1 MATVVEIGLAID
13 GFTPAP
19 DIIDQARAAEA
30 GGADT
35 LWIATHLF
43 QRDSVALAAAALAAT
58 DRLKLALMALSPY
71 AMHPAHAAMAA
82 ATLDELYPG
91 RVVLSLGVGAPADLR
106 GAGLESKRPLATLR
120 EAVSICRALLAGETV
135 EHEGEIFLV
144 ANRRLVN
151 PTDNVPII
159 LAASGP
165 KMLALSGSHTDGVI
179 VSGATSAPF
188 VSACLDRVAAGAADR
203 SVRKAGIIYTH
214 IEDVARVAEN
224 PVRRTLGFI
233 LRGEH
238 HAENIRLGGA
248 ALDQAVLRDAFAT
261 EDWATVDSLI
271 SDEVIAAHAACGDV
285 DTVRGRFAEYAAAG
299 LDHLIVSGIA
309 DPEDIERTLKAVAP
323 GG

>member
-1 MATVVEIGLAID
+1 MVEIGLAID
-13 GFTPAP
+13 GFTLAP
-19 DIIDQARAAEA
+19 DIAHQARAAEA

-43 QRDSVALAAAALAAT
+43 QRDSVALATTALAAT
-58 DRLKLALMALSPY
+58 EKLKLALMAISPY

-106 GAGLESKRPLATLR
+106 GAGIESNRPLATLR

-135 EHEGEIFLV
+135 EHDGEIFRV

-151 PTDNVPII
+151 PTDRVPII

-165 KMLALSGSHTDGVI
+165 KMLALSGSHADGVI

-188 VSACLDRVAAGAADR
+188 VSACLNRVTAGASGR
-203 SVRKAGIIYTH
+203 TVRKAGIVYTH
-214 IEDVARVAEN
+214 VEGVARVAEN

-238 HAENIRLGGA
+238 HAENVRLGGA
-248 ALDQAVLRDAFAT
+248 ALDQVALRDAFAA
-261 EDWATVDSLI
+261 EDWPTVDCLI
-271 SDEVIAAHAACGDV
+271 SDEVMAAHAACGDV
-285 DTVRGRFAEYAAAG
+285 ETVRGRFDEYAAAG

-309 DPEDIERTLKAVAP
+309 DPEDIVRTLKAVVP
-323 GG
+323 GT